1 MKSFIYISQILLI
14 LLSSIN
20 VAFTQP
26 SSSLII
32 LDNIQI
38 NNQEAEITKDNKIYG
53 KEGDA
58 IRIAGKLLSGDKV
71 IVFVGDKEYIG
82 NIDENNN
89 WFVLFSITN
98 YKEKQYPIEA
108 QLIENGNMGEKILL
122 TTLVLSET
130 ANSEESKENTNKE
143 KKDSD
148 FGFKD
153 IVIIILT
160 LSLAYTVLNY
170 FILKSQAKRIYRKK
184 N

>member
-1 MKSFIYISQILLI
+1 MKHLLHFFILFLLITSLFSTFVQAESSQI
-14 LLSSIN
+14 
-20 VAFTQP
+20 
-26 SSSLII
+26 II
-32 LDNIQI
+32 DNIQI
-38 NNQEAEITKDNKIYG
+38 NNQEIKIQEGNRIFG

-58 IRIAGKLLSGDKV
+58 IRIAGKLLIGDK
-71 IVFVGDKEYIG
+71 ISIFVGNKEFKG

>member
-20 VAFTQP
+20 VAFAQP

-71 IVFVGDKEYIG
+71 IVFVGDKEYVAT
-82 NIDENNN
+82 IDENMN
-89 WFVLFSITN
+89 WFVLFSITGLT
-98 YKEKQYPIEA
+98 EKKYDIEA
-108 QLIENGNMGEKILL
+108 QSVDDDKNGKKVLL
-122 TTLVLSET
+122 TSLLLSEKPKS
-130 ANSEESKENTNKE
+130 NEDINNLSEENSNSN
-143 KKDSD
+143 
-148 FGFKD
+148 FGFRD
-153 IVIIILT
+153 VLIIILFISFIYT
-160 LSLAYTVLNY
+160 LLNY
-170 FILKSQAKRIYRKK
+170 LTLKSKVEKRKK
-184 N
+184 R

>member
-20 VAFTQP
+20 VSFAQP

-38 NNQEAEITKDNKIYG
+38 NNQEAEITKDNKIFG

-71 IVFVGDKEYIG
+71 IVFVGDKEYVAT
-82 NIDENNN
+82 IDENMN
-89 WFVLFSITN
+89 WFVLFSITGF
-98 YKEKQYPIEA
+98 IEEEYAIQA
-108 QLIENGNMGEKILL
+108 QVVENNNLSDKVLL
-122 TTLVLSET
+122 TTLLLSEKPKSNEDINISDEE
-130 ANSEESKENTNKE
+130 NSISN
-143 KKDSD
+143 

-153 IVIIILT
+153 ILIIILSISFIYT
-160 LSLAYTVLNY
+160 LLNY
-170 FILKSQAKRIYRKK
+170 LILKSKVEKSKKRK
-184 N
+184 